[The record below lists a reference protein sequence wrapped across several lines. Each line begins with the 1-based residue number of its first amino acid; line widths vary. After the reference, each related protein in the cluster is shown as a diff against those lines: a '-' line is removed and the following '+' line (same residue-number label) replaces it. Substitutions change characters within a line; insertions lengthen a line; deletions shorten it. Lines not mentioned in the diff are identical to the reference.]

1 MRIVGNIAAR
11 VVPRTQYVFATQ
23 INGATAN
30 LMQNVYSFESTG
42 FGTKFANPATAPA
55 GGIADVA
62 VASDTSAVIYTAGQS
77 PYQSAYPLTATA
89 YGTKFSNPATPLSF
103 SFPTAVS
110 LNASNSV
117 VSFGGVKPSPPPFNA
132 WAFSTSTG
140 YGTRYAS
147 YQYTGTTGQDVLD
160 SDWRPQEDSW
170 LAAMQGT
177 TQKVAVF
184 KWSNGWA
191 EETRKTPATQPSGG
205 ISSTRWSKDGNVVG
219 VAHLDSPFV
228 TAFPWDQ
235 TTYFGT
241 KFSDPATLPT
251 GSSTGVSFN
260 VSDNAIVVSHENSPF
275 ITAYVFSTSTGFGTK
290 YANPTSLP
298 SCSAY
303 AQLVVFS
310 KLGTEVFVL
319 LDQSPYIQAYSWDTA
334 SGFGT
339 RFSNPATL
347 PTDVCN
353 GLAVN

>member
-1 MRIVGNIAAR
+1 VRIVGNIAAR
-11 VVPRTQYVFATQ
+11 VVPRTQFVFATQ
-23 INGATAN
+23 LNGTPQ
-30 LMQNVYSFESTG
+30 QNVYPFESTG
-42 FGTKFANPATAPA
+42 FGTRFANPASQSS

-62 VASDTSAVIYTAGQS
+62 VASNNDAVIYSRGSS
-77 PYQSAYPLTATA
+77 PYQDAYPLTSTA
-89 YGTKFSNPATPLSF
+89 YGTRFSNPADGLSF
-103 SFPTAVS
+103 TSPLAVS

-117 VSFGGVKPSPPPFNA
+117 VSFGGVVASSPPFSA
-132 WAFSTSTG
+132 WEFSTSTG
-140 YGTRYAS
+140 YGTK
-147 YQYTGTTGQDVLD
+147 YTNYTYTSTVGQDVLD
-160 SDWRPQEDSW
+160 SDWRPQGDSW

-177 TQKVAVF
+177 TNKVAVF
-184 KWSNGWA
+184 KWSSGWVDD
-191 EETRKTPATQPSGG
+191 TRKSPATQPSGQ

-219 VAHLDSPFV
+219 VAHLGSPFV

-251 GSSTGVSFN
+251 GVSTGVSFN

-275 ITAYVFSTSTGFGTK
+275 ITAYAFSTSTGFGTK
-290 YANPTSLP
+290 YADPTSLP
-298 SCSAY
+298 SCSTY

-347 PTDVCN
+347 PTNLCV